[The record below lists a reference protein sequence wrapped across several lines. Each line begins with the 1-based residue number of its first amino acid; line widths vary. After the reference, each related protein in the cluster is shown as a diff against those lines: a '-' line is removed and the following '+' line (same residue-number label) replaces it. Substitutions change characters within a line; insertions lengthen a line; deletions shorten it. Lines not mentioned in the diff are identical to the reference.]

1 MAATLG
7 PLAWNV
13 ICDVLIGRS
22 CLYDW
27 QSGTLSLTVCLSVS
41 VFLTVSVSLSQSVRL
56 CLCSV
61 CLSLCVLCLCLS
73 LSLCLCLLLS
83 VCLSRTPFLSVFFP
97 PPDPPFS
104 LPISPS
110 PGPVS
115 SLGWWDR
122 EMSSPSDKMVN
133 RGPMSFSRAGMQ

>member
-13 ICDVLIGRS
+13 ICDVLIGQS

-41 VFLTVSVSLSQSVRL
+41 VFLTVSVSLSWSV
-56 CLCSV
+56 S
-61 CLSLCVLCLCLS
+61 LSALS
-73 LSLCLCLLLS
+73 LSLSVFLSLPPSLCLS
-83 VCLSRTPFLSVFFP
+83 VCLSRTPFLSVSFP
-97 PPDPPFS
+97 PPFPFS
-104 LPISPS
+104 LPLSPS

-122 EMSSPSDKMVN
+122 EMSSPSDKMVD